1 MKGSGISGKPVKD
14 LQGGGI
20 QTVGTVTDLFAGFI
34 GSEPQPM
41 LKSLAERTGMH
52 PAKIHRY
59 LVSFARMG
67 YVRQDPATARYRLGP
82 SAVRLGQAALAA
94 VPVVG
99 LARPVLRDLVER
111 FDRTAFLALWTQ
123 AGPRVVLQQR
133 ETASL
138 AIAAHVG
145 SLFPILTSST
155 GRTFAAWL
163 PPEDTASRLVAEFA
177 ALTAWPVPGCPRNP
191 SEAAEH
197 FAEIRAR
204 RMERATG
211 QLGVGIHGLSA
222 PVFDGRD
229 RICAV
234 ISMLGHADSIDI
246 GWDSPFAQGLTEAA
260 TAITSAMR

>member
-1 MKGSGISGKPVKD
+1 MKRGGVSKKPADEV
-14 LQGGGI
+14 QAGGI
-20 QTVGTVTDLFAGFI
+20 QTVGTVADIFNGFI

-52 PAKIHRY
+52 PAKVHRY

-82 SAVRLGQAALAA
+82 SAIRLGRAALAA

-99 LARPVLRDLVER
+99 HARPVLRELVER
-111 FDRTAFLALWTQ
+111 FDRTAFLALWTR
-123 AGPRVVLQQR
+123 AGPRVVLQER
-133 ETASL
+133 EAAPL

-163 PPEDTASRLVAEFA
+163 PPEEAASRLEIELA
-177 ALTAWPVPGCPRNP
+177 AQAAWPVPGCPRN
-191 SEAAEH
+191 AAEASEC
-197 FAEIRAR
+197 FAAIRER
-204 RMERATG
+204 RLDRATG

-222 PVFDGRD
+222 PVFDRQNQ
-229 RICAV
+229 ICAV
-234 ISMLGHADSIDI
+234 ITMLGHADSIDV
-246 GWDSPFAQGLTEAA
+246 GWDSAFAVGLSEAA
-260 TAITSAMR
+260 AAITSSMG